1 MAPAGAA
8 RSAPW
13 LAAPHARVEGRAQR
27 IAPRRRDGAAQQQV
41 AVTVERGGLL
51 CLQGRDLGRQRM
63 LAHDVAYNLNVLFAI
78 VLAPKAIRAKQEPQ
92 PTTVRARKIFE
103 GYRTT
108 GVFVRRAKAMTAARH
123 SKRYGAGTLRLG
135 SHLRRGFENSGR
147 SALSNRQ
154 HRSNKHNAADAPEK
168 SAPSLLKRLGP
179 GLITGAADDD
189 PSGIATYS
197 QAGAQFGYGLLWT
210 VFLTLPFMIAIQL
223 VSARIGRVTGKGLAA
238 NVMQI
243 APRWAVLGLVSLLVI
258 ANTFNIA
265 ADIAAMAE
273 ALSLVIG
280 GLNHEHALIFAAG
293 STILQVFVPYRRYSP
308 VLKFLTL
315 ALFAY
320 VATAFTVEI
329 PWSTALLAAVWPK
342 ADVSGDYFL
351 MVVAVLGTTISPYLF
366 FWQASQEVEEMNQ
379 GKRDKPL
386 RDLPSGGDPEIA
398 RIRADTIVGML
409 LSNTIAF
416 FIILTTASV
425 LHANGVTNINSA
437 TQAAE
442 ALRPLAGDFT
452 FALFALGIIGTGL
465 LAIPV
470 LAGSA
475 AYGVAEIFGWRATLE
490 ARPEKAVGFYTI
502 IAAATIIGFG
512 LGFTG
517 IDSIHMLVWSA
528 VLNGIVAVP
537 IMAMMMLIVASAAIM
552 GRFKARS
559 WLVVLGWL
567 GTAIMALAVLALL
580 GSSLV
585 G

>member
-1 MAPAGAA
+1 MAHEFVTP
-8 RSAPW
+8 
-13 LAAPHARVEGRAQR
+13 EG
-27 IAPRRRDGAAQQQV
+27 
-41 AVTVERGGLL
+41 
-51 CLQGRDLGRQRM
+51 
-63 LAHDVAYNLNVLFAI
+63 
-78 VLAPKAIRAKQEPQ
+78 Q
-92 PTTVRARKIFE
+92 P
-103 GYRTT
+103 
-108 GVFVRRAKAMTAARH
+108 
-123 SKRYGAGTLRLG
+123 
-135 SHLRRGFENSGR
+135 
-147 SALSNRQ
+147 LSNRSKR
-154 HRSNKHNAADAPEK
+154 HPGKHGAA
-168 SAPSLLKRLGP
+168 SAPTQSGPLLLQRLGP

-238 NVMQI
+238 NVLQL
-243 APRWAVLGLVSLLVI
+243 APRWIVMGLVSLLVI

-273 ALSLVIG
+273 ALSLVVG

-315 ALFAY
+315 TLFAY
-320 VATAFTVEI
+320 VATAFTVNI
-329 PWSTALLAAVWPK
+329 PWSTALLATVWPK
-342 ADVSGDYFL
+342 ATISGDYFL

-379 GKRDKPL
+379 GRRDKPL

-398 RIRADTIVGML
+398 RIKADTIVGML

-425 LHANGVTNINSA
+425 LNANGVTNIASA

-470 LAGSA
+470 PAGSA
-475 AYGVAEIFGWRATLE
+475 AYGVAEVFGWRATLE
-490 ARPEKAVGFYTI
+490 AKPEKAVGFYTI

-512 LGFTG
+512 LGFTS
-517 IDSIHMLVWSA
+517 ISAIHMLVWSA

-537 IMAMMMLIVASAAIM
+537 IMAMMMLIVSSSAIM
-552 GRFKARS
+552 GRFEARS

-580 GSSLV
+580 FSSAI